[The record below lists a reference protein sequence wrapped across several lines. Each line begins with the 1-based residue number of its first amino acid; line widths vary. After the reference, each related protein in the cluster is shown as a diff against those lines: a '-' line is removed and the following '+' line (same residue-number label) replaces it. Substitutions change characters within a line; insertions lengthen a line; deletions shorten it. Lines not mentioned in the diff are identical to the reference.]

1 MSQRSQ
7 DFDYMKVNKVWDFV
21 VQLSSLFVDPNERN
35 GEENGSREKVD
46 GPEGVVS
53 RAIVTQLVKHSS

>member
-1 MSQRSQ
+1 M
-7 DFDYMKVNKVWDFV
+7 
-21 VQLSSLFVDPNERN
+21 SSLFVDPDERN
-35 GEENGSREKVD
+35 DEENGSREKVD